1 MNNEYKNV
9 ALPSLS
15 MALLPIILTIGLLA
29 IQLFYYG
36 DFTPHIPLALG
47 AAIAAIFG
55 WSRGYRWDDM
65 QEGGF
70 KLLHVAMPAVA
81 TLIVVG
87 MLIGVLISSGTV
99 PTLIYYGLELLSP
112 QWFLAATMV
121 MCAIVSLVVG
131 SSWTTVGT
139 VGLALMGIGIALEV
153 PVHWTA
159 GAIVSGA
166 FFGDKMS
173 PLSDTT
179 NLSPAVTETNIFD
192 HIKNMLPTTVPAML
206 IALVIYA
213 WAGGADQEGASSLAR
228 IVDIREGLSGAFEL
242 GFWQLI
248 PLLVILSLAFL
259 KIAPIPALFTATC
272 LGGVIAMFTQ
282 GASFHGVMTFAHSGY
297 SVETGIGPLDTLLNR
312 GGVTSMTWVVTL
324 IIFALI
330 FGGILEKTRCLEKVV
345 KTITDKARSFRA
357 LQTSAVLTPMFVNAI
372 SGDVYLSIA
381 LPGRMYV
388 SAYDRLGYSRLNLSR
403 AIEEGGTL
411 MSPLIPW
418 NVGGAFVI
426 TTLGLT
432 IGDGDFSA
440 LLYIP
445 LAFACWLSPLLS
457 IIYAQFGWFSHKA
470 DPAKRPNSDQPAKL
484 AFEDNEK
491 KPIPSMDESI
501 ALENPRPL

>member
-1 MNNEYKNV
+1 MNNDNKTI

-15 MALLPIILTIGLLA
+15 MALLPIALAIALLA

-55 WSRGYRWDDM
+55 WARGYRWADM
-65 QEGGF
+65 EAGGF

-87 MLIGVLISSGTV
+87 MLIGVLIASGTV
-99 PTLIYYGLELLSP
+99 PTLIYYGLEIISP
-112 QWFLAATMV
+112 QWFLAASML
-121 MCAIVSLVVG
+121 MCAVVSLVVG
-131 SSWTTVGT
+131 SSWTTIGT
-139 VGLALMGIGIALEV
+139 VGLALMGIGTALGV
-153 PVHWTA
+153 PVYWTA
-159 GAIVSGA
+159 GAVVSGA

-206 IALVIYA
+206 IALAIYA
-213 WAGGADQEGASSLAR
+213 WVGGVDQEAAASLDR
-228 IVDIREGLSGAFEL
+228 INSMRDGLDASFAL

-248 PLLVILSLAFL
+248 PLVIILGLAFM
-259 KIAPIPALFTATC
+259 KVAPIPALFTATFV
-272 LGGVIAMFTQ
+272 GGIIAILTQ
-282 GASFHGVMTFAHSGY
+282 GDSFHDVLTYAHSGY
-297 SVETGIGPLDTLLNR
+297 TIDTGLGMLDTLLNR

-345 KTITDKARSFRA
+345 LTITNKAKSFRA
-357 LQTSAVLTPMFVNAI
+357 LQTSAVLTPMFVNAVA
-372 SGDVYLSIA
+372 GDVYLSIA

-388 SAYDRLGYSRLNLSR
+388 AAYERMGYSRLNLTR

-411 MSPLIPW
+411 ISPLIPW

-426 TTLGLT
+426 TTLGLN
-432 IGDGDFSA
+432 ISDGDMSA
-440 LLYIP
+440 LMYIP
-445 LAFACWLSPLLS
+445 LAFACWLSPVLS
-457 IIYAQFGWFSHKA
+457 IIYAQFGLFSHKR
-470 DPAKRPNSDQPAKL
+470 DEEKRPNSDFPADI
-484 AFEDNEK
+484 E
-491 KPIPSMDESI
+491 
-501 ALENPRPL
+501 ALEDSDTTPDGDEELVHDKS

>member
-1 MNNEYKNV
+1 MKNESKTI
-9 ALPSLS
+9 ALPSLG
-15 MALLPIILTIGLLA
+15 MALLPIVMTISLLA

-55 WSRGYRWDDM
+55 WSRGYRWKEM
-65 QEGGF
+65 EAGGF
-70 KLLHVAMPAVA
+70 KLLHVAMPAMA

-112 QWFLAATMV
+112 RWFLAATML
-121 MCAIVSLVVG
+121 MCAVVSLVVG

-139 VGLALMGIGIALEV
+139 LGLALMGIGIALGV
-153 PVHWTA
+153 PVYWTA
-159 GAIVSGA
+159 GSIVSGA

-213 WAGGADQEGASSLAR
+213 WVGGSDPGDASSLTR
-228 IVDIREGLSGAFEL
+228 ITDIREGLSDAFQL

-248 PLLVILSLAFL
+248 PLLVILTLAFL
-259 KIAPIPALFTATC
+259 KTAPIPALFTATVV
-272 LGGVIAMFTQ
+272 GGVIAMLTQ
-282 GASFHGVMTFAHSGY
+282 GVSFDAVLTYAHSGY
-297 SVETGIGPLDTLLNR
+297 TVETGVEALDTLLNR
-312 GGVTSMTWVVTL
+312 GGVTSMTWTVTL

-330 FGGILEKTRCLEKVV
+330 FGGILEKTLCLEKVV
-345 KTITDKARSFRA
+345 QTITEKARSFRA

-388 SAYDRLGYSRLNLSR
+388 SAYERLGYSRLNLSR

-411 MSPLIPW
+411 VSPLIPW
-418 NVGGAFVI
+418 NVGGAFTI
-426 TTLGLT
+426 TALGLT
-432 IGDGDFSA
+432 VGDGNFSD

-457 IIYAQFGWFSHKA
+457 IIYAQFGLFSHKA
-470 DPAKRPNSDQPAKL
+470 DPKKRPNSDQPAKL
-484 AFEDNEK
+484 TSQDESGS
-491 KPIPSMDESI
+491 PIPPSDENL
-501 ALENPRPL
+501 ALNISGVS

>member
-1 MNNEYKNV
+1 MKNKSKAI

-15 MALLPIILTIGLLA
+15 MALLPIMLTIGLLA

-55 WSRGYRWDDM
+55 WSRGYRWDEM
-65 QEGGF
+65 QAGGF

-99 PTLIYYGLELLSP
+99 PTLIYFGLELLSP
-112 QWFLAATMV
+112 QWFLAATML

-179 NLSPAVTETNIFD
+179 NLAPAVTETNIFD

-228 IVDIREGLSGAFEL
+228 IINIREGLSDAFQL

-248 PLLVILSLAFL
+248 PLLVILSLAFM

-272 LGGVIAMFTQ
+272 LGGLIAMLTQ
-282 GASFHGVMTFAHSGY
+282 GASFHDVLTYAHSGY
-297 SVETGIGPLDTLLNR
+297 SVETGVGPLDALLNR

-345 KTITDKARSFRA
+345 TTITEKARSFRA
-357 LQTSAVLTPMFVNAI
+357 LQTSAVLTPIFVNAI

-388 SAYDRLGYSRLNLSR
+388 SAYDRLGYSRLNLAR

-432 IGDGDFSA
+432 VGDGDFSA

-457 IIYAQFGWFSHKA
+457 IIYAQFGWFSYKA
-470 DPAKRPNSDQPAKL
+470 DPEKRPNSDQPAKL
-484 AFEDNEK
+484 TSQDDEQS
-491 KPIPSMDESI
+491 PIQDENLVLNNS
-501 ALENPRPL
+501 RVS